1 MVASLERASF
11 RPRHSAK
18 KSQPASPVAKG
29 ASTAPT
35 SNHTRVG
42 SAADGSTD
50 ARAAHLARGSS
61 VLADIPNQLSAN
73 NISSQWIP
81 RFSQCISPCGFRP
94 GTPARARRC
103 WSRTPA
109 CRIFIFSQPIA
120 LRRRRVCRLV
130 ALSPGNVLLMGRQS
144 IRQSIEPLA
153 AQPMPGGHGFSTR
166 VNTPNQVAGACER
179 GVCAS
184 GVQGAGFPQIC
195 GLLRNN
201 PVSRAGGSHHSLSIG
216 GVWEA

>member
-1 MVASLERASF
+1 VGPSGSVLLMVASLERASF

-50 ARAAHLARGSS
+50 ARAAHLA
-61 VLADIPNQLSAN
+61 

-153 AQPMPGGHGFSTR
+153 AQPMPGGHGFSTS
-166 VNTPNQVAGACER
+166 PDY
-179 GVCAS
+179 
-184 GVQGAGFPQIC
+184 
-195 GLLRNN
+195 
-201 PVSRAGGSHHSLSIG
+201 SHGCLYQ
-216 GVWEA
+216 A